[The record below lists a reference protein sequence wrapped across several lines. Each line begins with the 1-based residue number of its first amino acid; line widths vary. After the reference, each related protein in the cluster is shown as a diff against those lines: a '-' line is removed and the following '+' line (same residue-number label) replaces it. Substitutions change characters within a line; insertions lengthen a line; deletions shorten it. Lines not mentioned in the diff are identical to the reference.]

1 MRKFL
6 TICAILLSLSASAQ
20 WQQTGSRVR
29 YVNGIGIPTKDTA
42 AGVSAD
48 SSQIL
53 IRPADSSLY
62 VKYKRTWMRV
72 GGGGGSIAGTGTTN
86 YVSKFTSSTAIGNS
100 QIFDNG
106 TNVGIGTTSPGARLQ
121 VGGNTSATQ
130 LRIFGGTSGTS
141 SPELQLYGASSD
153 NNWTLRGNHNTDF
166 SIGQGTFGN
175 YGTQLFTL
183 TAGGNVGIGTTSPS
197 ARLNIEASGAVT
209 LIKQTAA
216 SLSNGVYALDID
228 NLSHSSNMTAAGAFR
243 IQTNSNS
250 NSFIVNGLGNVGI
263 GTTSPQSRLHTG
275 GSTTSE
281 VSIGN
286 VTFGGN
292 AGQALG
298 SIQSDQTANG
308 GVLYFKTN
316 PWNNSSGVGLY
327 TPQTRMTINDFGN
340 VGIGT
345 TSPAVKLDVNGSI
358 SLASGNNLSWGGIY
372 GANIP
377 TIAGLSGSGAY
388 LAFYPSG
395 STSGETMRITSTGNV
410 GIDYTAPAA
419 KLAVNGTALINT
431 NTDNGVDRLQVSGSM
446 SVSARATVQNLS
458 VTTNATVGGT
468 VTGGSFIPTS
478 STAPAN
484 GMYLQ
489 AANSVSLIAN
499 SVERIRMP
507 SGLSIIID
515 PTSAGDLLVGKTT
528 DDGTDKLQVAGSIQG
543 TGFNQAY
550 LARTTTYTAATND
563 YFIDCTSGT
572 FTVNLFTAVG
582 NTGRILIIK
591 NSGTGTITVD
601 PNGSQTIDGATT
613 QSLST
618 QWSRVHIISDGANWK
633 IISN

>member
-1 MRKFL
+1 MRKFIIVL
-6 TICAILLSLSASAQ
+6 LLLLSVGASAQ
-20 WQQTGSRVR
+20 WQLTGSKVR
-29 YVNGIGIPTKDTA
+29 YVNGICIPTKDTA
-42 AGVSAD
+42 AGVGAD

-72 GGGGGSIAGTGTTN
+72 GGGGGSIAGSGTTN

-106 TNVGIGTTSPGARLQ
+106 TNVGVGTASPA
-121 VGGNTSATQ
+121 AK
-130 LRIFGGTSGTS
+130 
-141 SPELQLYGASSD
+141 
-153 NNWTLRGNHNTDF
+153 
-166 SIGQGTFGN
+166 
-175 YGTQLFTL
+175 
-183 TAGGNVGIGTTSPS
+183 
-197 ARLNIEASGAVT
+197 LNIETGGAVT

-263 GTTSPQSRLHTG
+263 GTTSPGAKLD
-275 GSTTSE
+275 
-281 VSIGN
+281 VI
-286 VTFGGN
+286 GGN
-292 AGQALG
+292 ILG
-298 SIQSDQTANG
+298 GDGT
-308 GVLYFKTN
+308 VKTGISYAIYT
-316 PWNNSSGVGLY
+316 NSLE
-327 TPQTRMTINDFGN
+327 RIRIDNAGN

-345 TSPAVKLDVNGSI
+345 TSPGTLLHIETPGTTGTTSLLRLSRNSGGWGFTDFKQSYNSTYFTNGKTLTLTNDSGI
-358 SLASGNNLSWGGIY
+358 DFIHFAGNNTGTTTNLIL
-372 GANIP
+372 P
-377 TIAGLSGSGAY
+377 
-388 LAFYPSG
+388 
-395 STSGETMRITSTGNV
+395 TGNL
-410 GIDYTAPAA
+410 GLNYTAPAA
-419 KLAVNGTALINT
+419 RLAVNGTALINT
-431 NTDNGVDRLQVSGSM
+431 NTDNGVDALQVSGSM
-446 SVSARATVQNLS
+446 NVSARATVQNLS

-563 YFIDCTSGT
+563 YVIDCTSGT

-601 PNGSQTIDGATT
+601 PNGTQTIDGATT
-613 QSLST
+613 QTLST
-618 QWSRVHIISDGANWK
+618 QYSRVHIISDGANWK

>member
-1 MRKFL
+1 MRKL
-6 TICAILLSLSASAQ
+6 IIGLLLLLSVGASAQ
-20 WQQTGSRVR
+20 WQQTGSKVR

-72 GGGGGSIAGTGTTN
+72 GGGGGSIAGSGTTN
-86 YVSKFTSSTAIGNS
+86 YIPKFTSSSAIGNS

-106 TNVGIGTTSPGARLQ
+106 TSVGIGTASPGELLTVAGNIELTTGANRYIYIGSASNYYYRLQSVGDDFQIQETTTPRLTIKYPNGNVGIGTTSPGARL
-121 VGGNTSATQ
+121 
-130 LRIFGGTSGTS
+130 
-141 SPELQLYGASSD
+141 
-153 NNWTLRGNHNTDF
+153 
-166 SIGQGTFGN
+166 
-175 YGTQLFTL
+175 
-183 TAGGNVGIGTTSPS
+183 
-197 ARLNIEASGAVT
+197 NIEAGGAVT

-228 NLSHSSNMTAAGAFR
+228 NLSHNSNMTAAGAFR

-263 GTTSPQSRLHTG
+263 GTATPGSRLD
-275 GSTTSE
+275 
-281 VSIGN
+281 VS
-286 VTFGGN
+286 
-292 AGQALG
+292 
-298 SIQSDQTANG
+298 
-308 GVLYFKTN
+308 
-316 PWNNSSGVGLY
+316 
-327 TPQTRMTINDFGN
+327 
-340 VGIGT
+340 
-345 TSPAVKLDVNGSI
+345 
-358 SLASGNNLSWGGIY
+358 
-372 GANIP
+372 
-377 TIAGLSGSGAY
+377 
-388 LAFYPSG
+388 
-395 STSGETMRITSTGNV
+395 
-410 GIDYTAPAA
+410 
-419 KLAVNGTALINT
+419 GTAT
-431 NTDNGVDRLQVSGSM
+431 
-446 SVSARATVQNLS
+446 ATNLS

-507 SGLSIIID
+507 TGLSIIID

-563 YFIDCTSGT
+563 YFIDCTTGT

-613 QSLST
+613 QTLST